1 MKSSSRLTIDC
12 LIVDD
17 EPGIAWVMEHILRS
31 QGYTVVSVQTGDE
44 ALNAVKEQ
52 DFRLIFMDAKLP
64 DIEGLVLAR
73 KLRSI
78 KLEMPIIMVSG
89 YYYSDDPAIIQ
100 AIESNLILKFIAK
113 PFTNSHIIAALE
125 GLPNFR

>member
-1 MKSSSRLTIDC
+1 MKSPSQLTIDC

-17 EPGIAWVMEHILRS
+17 EPGIAWVMEHILRG

-44 ALNAVKEQ
+44 ALKAVKEE

-73 KLRSI
+73 KLQFM
-78 KLEMPIIMVSG
+78 KLEIPIIMVSG
-89 YYYSDDPAIIQ
+89 YYYPDDPAIIQ
-100 AIESNLILKFIAK
+100 AIESNIILKFIAK

-125 GLPNFR
+125 GLSNSK